1 MKEIALDKKELIYSG
16 RIDRRNPRKPEFIF
30 PASSVCFR
38 FLASKAALTIENRNV
53 YWDNYVG
60 AIVDGKQKKWLLNKE
75 GQTQIALVDEKET
88 GEHEI
93 LVFKRQDG
101 CHEMVLCSLKLS
113 EGSRLLSPPSVPKRK
128 IEVYGDSVSAGEVSE
143 AERYLGKE
151 DPPHNGEYSN
161 SWYSFGWMTARK
173 LNAQIHDIAQG
184 GIALMDK
191 TGWFLEPNA
200 TGMESVW
207 DKVHYV
213 SELGKSTLWDFSQY
227 TPDVVI
233 VAVGQNDSHPYD
245 YMKEDF
251 YGEKAA
257 LWRERY
263 RNFLDNLR
271 KKYPQ
276 AKIICCTTLLCH
288 DKAWDASIEQVCRQ
302 LADER
307 ISHYMFQ
314 RNGGGTPGHLRVKE
328 AEEMA
333 NELTVYIK
341 KIMPEEW

>member
-1 MKEIALDKKELIYSG
+1 MT
-16 RIDRRNPRKPEFIF
+16 
-30 PASSVCFR
+30 V
-38 FLASKAALTIENRNV
+38 ENRNL

-60 AIVDGKQKKWLLNKE
+60 AIVDGQQKKWLLKKK
-75 GQTQIALVDEKET
+75 GQTEIVLVDEQEG

-93 LVFKRQDG
+93 IVFKRKDG
-101 CHEMVLCSLKLS
+101 CHEMIFCSLELS
-113 EGSRLLSPPSVPKRK
+113 DGGRLLSPPVVPERK

-143 AERYLGKE
+143 AEDYLGKE
-151 DPPHNGEYSN
+151 DPVHNGEYSN
-161 SWYSFGWMTARK
+161 SWYSYGWMTARR

-191 TGWFLEPNA
+191 TGWFFEPNA
-200 TGMESVW
+200 IGMESVW

-213 SELGKSTLWDFSQY
+213 PELGKSTLWNFSQY

-233 VAVGQNDSHPYD
+233 VAFGQNDSHPYD

-251 YGEKAA
+251 YGKRAV
-257 LWRERY
+257 LWRKRY
-263 RNFLDNLR
+263 GEFLKNLR
-271 KKYPQ
+271 AKYPQ
-276 AKIICCTTLLCH
+276 AQIICCTTLLCH

-307 ISHYMFQ
+307 ISHYMFR
-314 RNGGGTPGHLRVKE
+314 RNGSGTPGHLRVKE

-333 NELTVYIK
+333 KELAVYIK
-341 KIMPEEW
+341 KIMPDGWQ

>member
-1 MKEIALDKKELIYSG
+1 MT
-16 RIDRRNPRKPEFIF
+16 
-30 PASSVCFR
+30 V
-38 FLASKAALTIENRNV
+38 ENRNL

-60 AIVDGKQKKWLLNKE
+60 AIVDGQQKKWLLKKK
-75 GQTQIALVDEKET
+75 GQTEIVLVDEQEG

-101 CHEMVLCSLKLS
+101 CHEMIFCSLELS
-113 EGSRLLSPPSVPKRK
+113 DGGRLLSPPVVPERK

-143 AERYLGKE
+143 AEDYLGKE
-151 DPPHNGEYSN
+151 DPVHNEEYSN
-161 SWYSFGWMTARK
+161 SWYSYGWMTARR

-191 TGWFLEPNA
+191 TGWFFEPNA
-200 TGMESVW
+200 IGMESVW

-213 SELGKSTLWDFSQY
+213 PELGKSTLWNFSQY
-227 TPDVVI
+227 TPDVGI
-233 VAVGQNDSHPYD
+233 GAFGQNDSHPYD

-251 YGEKAA
+251 YGKRAV
-257 LWRERY
+257 LWRKRY
-263 RNFLDNLR
+263 GEFLKNLR
-271 KKYPQ
+271 AKYPQ
-276 AKIICCTTLLCH
+276 AQIICCTTLLCH

-307 ISHYMFQ
+307 ISHYMFR
-314 RNGGGTPGHLRVKE
+314 RNGSGTPGHLRVKE

-333 NELTVYIK
+333 KELAVYIK
-341 KIMPEEW
+341 KIMPDGWQ